1 VPSTCMAS
9 TRPLP
14 RSDRP
19 DGRSVDA
26 TARIWHQVAASRSQ
40 HPSRST
46 ACLTTLHE
54 PWEERGAKGDA
65 NSKPDAI
72 ALIRDD
78 FKWWFPSSLVVASA
92 SAIVLVY
99 ISQRYYSSF
108 YTSFG
113 LDPIQAGVTQPDT
126 LFRILPIV
134 VLLGLAAFLARA
146 SILAKRAQDGDK
158 SPSATSPMTRWWTR
172 FGASV
177 LVPLSCLIVTF
188 GAGAWAGVAKDAGR
202 DDARQVITSRYN
214 YVYSSLWQQML
225 GTKTLVVTVSWSGT
239 AESNILSDEQLDERG
254 DRYTIARLIS
264 QAGATTV
271 YFDLLDC
278 RVHSVPTA
286 QITLVYGPTSFSSE
300 PATEMTEIEGCPN
313 TD

>member
-1 VPSTCMAS
+1 MAS
-9 TRPLP
+9 GDKRREATSHVGRLWWLVIIMFSWL
-14 RSDRP
+14 RSLRSKAACNSEQADEDSAQPKACEGGTEGDTDGRP
-19 DGRSVDA
+19 DA
-26 TARIWHQVAASRSQ
+26 
-40 HPSRST
+40 
-46 ACLTTLHE
+46 L
-54 PWEERGAKGDA
+54 
-65 NSKPDAI
+65 

-78 FKWWFPSSLVVASA
+78 LKWWFPSSLVVASA
-92 SAIVLVY
+92 GAISLVY
-99 ISQRYYSSF
+99 ISQRYYSGF

-113 LDPIQAGVTQPDT
+113 LDPIQAGMTQADT

-134 VLLGLAAFLARA
+134 ILLGLAIFLTRA
-146 SILAKRAQDGDK
+146 LLLAKRAQDGDK
-158 SPSATSPMTRWWTR
+158 SPSAKSPMLRWWPR
-172 FGASV
+172 FGAPV
-177 LVPLSCLIVTF
+177 LIPLLCLIVTV
-188 GAGAWAGVAKDAGR
+188 GAGTWARVARDAGR

-225 GTKTLVVTVSWSGT
+225 GTKTLVVTLGWSGT
-239 AESNILSDEQLDERG
+239 AESNILPDTRLDANG

-286 QITLVYGPTSFSSE
+286 QITLVYGPTTFSSE
-300 PATEMTEIEGCPN
+300 PATEVTEIEGCPN